1 MGVGQ
6 IGIFVPGIPASL
18 TIRKHKK
25 EGRMKTIKVKEIMI
39 PLSEYATVNQAANF
53 YEAVL
58 SLEEAQ
64 KKFDGLYRHRAIL
77 VLDDEGHAVG
87 KIGQDDLIRGLEPG
101 NKQIEDLKRPSYSG
115 FTSSYIKSVIQKY
128 HLWEAP
134 LEEICKKASEIKV
147 KDLMHT
153 PVEGETVDEE
163 ATLNEAIHQLILA
176 RHQSLLV
183 TRAGKIVGIF
193 RMTDVFHKICEAVK
207 ACKI

>member
-1 MGVGQ
+1 
-6 IGIFVPGIPASL
+6 
-18 TIRKHKK
+18 
-25 EGRMKTIKVKEIMI
+25 MKTIKVKEMMI

-58 SLEEAQ
+58 ALEEAQ

-101 NKQIEDLKRPSYSG
+101 NKKLEDLKAPSYSG
-115 FTSSYIKSVIQKY
+115 FSTSYIKSVVEKY

-134 LEEICKKASEIKV
+134 LAEICKKAAEIKV

-153 PVEGETVDEE
+153 PAEGETVDEE
-163 ATLNEAIHQLILA
+163 APLNEAIHQLIMA

-183 TRAGKIVGIF
+183 TRKGKIVGIF
-193 RMTDVFHKICEAVK
+193 RMTDVFHKICEEVK
-207 ACKI
+207 ACKF